1 MSDTSPEKGTSPS
14 RAGGR
19 TGRLGELEAK
29 LERMAAPFR
38 RLGDSLE
45 VIAQRLGF
53 LTRFSAWFA
62 TAGVALTCLGVLS
75 LLSPD
80 LIMAPTLVNNG
91 DLTSHVY
98 PIHEFVTRLLPSG
111 TVSGWTH
118 GWYAGI
124 PLYTFYFPL
133 PPLVVA
139 ALTPLLGFEV
149 AVKWMLALGPMLLP
163 PATYA
168 FLRSMGLSRWAAVS
182 GTALGASFLVMNSF
196 AIFGGNLLS
205 TYIGEFSYSI
215 SFALSLFY
223 LAVVL
228 SSGRRRTDG
237 TLAASALLA
246 LTALSHVI
254 TTGMAVAATLPLV
267 RRRSFRQTIVRSWFL
282 GFLFAAFWAFPF
294 LARLGLSSGPPWI
307 HDPQWS
313 EVFPTELNVFLP
325 LAAIGAVWVYW
336 RARHLAYPLLLFP
349 VLAVLFHLAPQELIH
364 RTRWLPYGFFA
375 VHVMAGL
382 AIGAGLERFAR
393 RRSVLALIGA
403 AAGILYV
410 VGINNIRDVG
420 YVKNYVREAV
430 SGYES
435 TELAQEYRELVDRI
449 SELPPGR
456 VFWEET
462 ERIKDYGSP
471 LALQMLPYWS
481 PDHAVLNGLWSE
493 SALHY
498 PFYLR
503 LSREVGDSTAT
514 QVTVHIRVPGPFDFD
529 RGIEHAKI
537 LGAGYFVGYSERTR
551 SLARSRSDMRPVA
564 EAEPWAVFQVDG
576 RPVVEPLTNEPVV
589 YEGPGFQEVATLWFD
604 SLYASP
610 TLVSAGGPEAWA
622 RVQADLSDLGAPV
635 PVDAPR
641 GAVSDVEVGPEM
653 ISFRT
658 TAVGVPHLVRVSY
671 FPNWLAIGA
680 IGPFRVSPA
689 FMLVIPREEEVRL
702 EYVDT
707 WTEWAGRGLTLI
719 GLVGALFTTAGAGA
733 SRRQPE
739 YRPRYYG

>member
-1 MSDTSPEKGTSPS
+1 MD
-14 RAGGR
+14 RVAA
-19 TGRLGELEAK
+19 RLA
-29 LERMAAPFR
+29 
-38 RLGDSLE
+38 
-45 VIAQRLGF
+45 F
-53 LTRFSAWFA
+53 LTRYAAFVAG
-62 TAGVALTCLGVLS
+62 TAVLLTCLGVLS

-80 LIMAPTLVNNG
+80 LIMTPTLVNNG

-111 TVSGWTH
+111 TITGWTH

-133 PPLVVA
+133 PPLLVA

-149 AVKWMLALGPMLLP
+149 ALKWMLALGPLLLP

-168 FLRSMGLSRWAAVS
+168 FIRSMGLSRWAAVS
-182 GTALGASFLVMNSF
+182 GAAMGATFLIMNSF

-205 TYIGEFSYSI
+205 NYIGEFSYSI
-215 SFALSLFY
+215 SFALSLLY

-228 SSGRRRTDG
+228 NSGRRRTDG

-246 LTALSHVI
+246 LTALSHVL
-254 TTGMAVAATLPLV
+254 TTGMAVASSLPLLA
-267 RRRSFRQTIVRSWFL
+267 RPRFRHVIVRSWFL
-282 GFLFAAFWAFPF
+282 GFLFAGFWAFPF
-294 LARLGLSSGPPWI
+294 LARLNLSAGPPWL

-313 EVFPTELNVFLP
+313 EVFPTELSVFLP
-325 LAAIGAVWVYW
+325 LAAIGAAWVWW

-349 VLAVLFHLAPQELIH
+349 VLAVLFQLFPQEAIH

-393 RRSVLALIGA
+393 RRSLLALLGA

-410 VGINNIRDVG
+410 VGINNIRDVE
-420 YVKNYVREAV
+420 YVKNYVRE
-430 SGYES
+430 SQEGYEGA
-435 TELAQEYRELVDRI
+435 ELAGEYRELVDRI

-462 ERIKDYGSP
+462 ERQKDYGSP

-481 PDHAVLNGLWSE
+481 PEHTVLNGLWSE

-498 PFYLR
+498 PYYLR

-529 RGIEHAKI
+529 RGIEHAKL
-537 LGAGYFVGYSERTR
+537 LGADYFVGYSERTR
-551 SLARSRSDMRPVA
+551 SLSRARPDMRPVA
-564 EAEPWAVFQVDG
+564 ESEQWTVFEVDG
-576 RPVVEPLTNEPVV
+576 RPLVQPLSYRPVV
-589 YEGPGFQEVATLWFD
+589 YEGPGFQDVATLWFD
-604 SLYASP
+604 SLYAQP
-610 TLVSAGGPEAWA
+610 TLVAAGGPVEWR
-622 RVQADLSDLGAPV
+622 RVAADLSDIGSPTPV
-635 PVDAPR
+635 TGG
-641 GAVSDVEVGPEM
+641 GAVSDVEIGPES

-658 TAVGVPHLVRVSY
+658 TAIGVPHIVRVSY
-671 FPNWLAIGA
+671 FPNWLAVGA
-680 IGPFRVSPA
+680 VGPFRVSPA

-707 WTEWAGRGLTLI
+707 WVEWAGRGLTLL
-719 GLVGALFTTAGAGA
+719 GLVGALFTTAGTGR
-733 SRRQPE
+733 STRTRE